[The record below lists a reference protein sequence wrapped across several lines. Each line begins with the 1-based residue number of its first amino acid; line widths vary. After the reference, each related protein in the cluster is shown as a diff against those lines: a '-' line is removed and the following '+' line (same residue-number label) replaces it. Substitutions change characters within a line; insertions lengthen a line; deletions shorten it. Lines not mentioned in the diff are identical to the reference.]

1 MNVDPIHFFNERGHS
16 ILSADFLHAENKRLR
31 DEIEELERKNR
42 SLAMRLA
49 MLAGQDDDEP
59 VISG

>member
-1 MNVDPIHFFNERGHS
+1 MLIDPIHFFNERGHS
-16 ILSADFLHAENKRLR
+16 VLSADHLHGELQRLR
-31 DEIEELERKNR
+31 DENEELERRCR

-49 MLAGQDDDEP
+49 VLAGEDEAEP

>member
-1 MNVDPIHFFNERGHS
+1 MLINPIHFFNERGHS
-16 ILSADFLHAENKRLR
+16 ILSADHLHAELQRLR
-31 DEIEELERKNR
+31 DENDELERRCR

-49 MLAGQDDDEP
+49 MLADEDEAEP